1 MSGFGL
7 SAMGKLCLLLLF
19 SCDEVFTVAEVV
31 KEALRVRVGLKHPP
45 CVGCLLPDLLN
56 DPYGSVVPLAV
67 LQVGVIFISQPLSYH
82 AEVIRESA

>member
-7 SAMGKLCLLLLF
+7 SALGKLCLLLLF

-31 KEALRVRVGLKHPP
+31 KEALRARVGLKHPP

-56 DPYGSVVPLAV
+56 DPYGSVVPLGCVARWSH
-67 LQVGVIFISQPLSYH
+67 LHFSACQLSCRGH
-82 AEVIRESA
+82 